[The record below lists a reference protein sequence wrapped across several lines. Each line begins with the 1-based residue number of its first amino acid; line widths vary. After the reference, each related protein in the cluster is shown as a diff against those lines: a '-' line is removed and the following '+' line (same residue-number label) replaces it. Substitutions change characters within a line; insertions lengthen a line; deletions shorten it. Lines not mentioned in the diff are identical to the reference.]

1 LHKDVCKNPTLTP
14 TDITE
19 SAVSYQVNIIPSLTP
34 WHPKPSVSFT
44 YVAPNET
51 VHAVGLALLCPRTE
65 PGHRVLKDIC
75 GNVDVPASNLT
86 LETDCAYWHFFLSI
100 NHSPS
105 FPLVKSLA
113 LHSTSFPAHY
123 LLIVLYVIIYGVV
136 VRP

>member
-1 LHKDVCKNPTLTP
+1 M
-14 TDITE
+14 
-19 SAVSYQVNIIPSLTP
+19 P

-51 VHAVGLALLCPRTE
+51 AHAVGPALLCPRTE

-86 LETDCAYWHFFLSI
+86 LEIDCTYWHFFFSI
-100 NHSPS
+100 NHCPS
-105 FPLVKSLA
+105 FPLVRSLA
-113 LHSTSFPAHY
+113 LHSKSFPAHY
-123 LLIVLYVIIYGVV
+123 LLIVLYVIIYGGV